1 MQANEQEIRD
11 LLEPVLPLVNLDD
24 DYLFSELDSLGI
36 TAALMTLGEHFHIQL
51 DHSDVTPRNFHNVAS
66 LTALVNNKLVQ
77 A

>member
-11 LLEPVLPLVNLDD
+11 ILEPVLTLVNLDD

-36 TAALMTLGEHFHIQL
+36 TAALMTLSEHFHIQL

-66 LTALVNNKLVQ
+66 LTTLVNSKLEQ

>member
-36 TAALMTLGEHFHIQL
+36 TATLMTLSEHFHVKL
-51 DHSDVTPRNFHNVAS
+51 DHGDVTPRNFHNVSS
-66 LTALVNNKLVQ
+66 LTALVNSKLEQ
-77 A
+77 I